1 MGILGRPEGLTRLG
15 FSHWHKRLV
24 YAAMQSG
31 PVVRGVW
38 GLLAVSM
45 LLAVLAGLAWHTR
58 LQLQERLSRPLAV
71 AAVSGRP
78 LLTQPLVGDS
88 TMQALKQWP
97 LHSEAERISAE
108 ILAQADAM
116 GMIFERAEFQSVPG
130 QSDVL
135 QELRIKLPLKGD
147 YIQIRQFLAHVLHTY
162 PSLALVQCKLQRS
175 DIMQPELEALIEFSL
190 YTRKGG
196 Q

>member
-1 MGILGRPEGLTRLG
+1 MGILVRPDGGVRIAFT
-15 FSHWHKRLV
+15 HWHKRLV

-31 PVVRGVW
+31 LVVRAVW
-38 GLLAVSM
+38 GLLALCV
-45 LLAVLAGLAWHTR
+45 LLAVLTGLAWHTR
-58 LQLQERLSRPLAV
+58 LQLQESLSRPLDV
-71 AAVSGRP
+71 VAVSGKP
-78 LLTQPLVGDS
+78 VFTQSLAADAA
-88 TMQALKQWP
+88 MQTLQQWP
-97 LHSEAERISAE
+97 PHDEAEHISAE

-190 YTRKGG
+190 YTSKGG

>member
-1 MGILGRPEGLTRLG
+1 MGVLAWPAFVTRLG
-15 FSHWHKRLV
+15 FSHWHKRL
-24 YAAMQSG
+24 AFTAMQSSI
-31 PVVRGVW
+31 VVRWLWGV
-38 GLLAVSM
+38 
-45 LLAVLAGLAWHTR
+45 LAVLGLLLVLISAAWHTR
-58 LQLQERLSRPLAV
+58 LQLQESLSRPLV
-71 AAVSGRP
+71 AVSGKPRLTPP
-78 LLTQPLVGDS
+78 LAADAA
-88 TMQALKQWP
+88 MQTLRQWP
-97 LHSEAERISAE
+97 PHSEAERISAE

-147 YIQIRQFLAHVLHTY
+147 YLQIRQFLAHVLHTY
-162 PSLALVQCKLQRS
+162 PSLALAQCKLQRS

-196 Q
+196 V